1 MKICIGKSILNYL
14 NFSNSF
20 CVYCVTL
27 GASKGRRTRGKSYL
41 IGVGQADFFLLVLS
55 TAERNSSFWLSSGF
69 LYFFL

>member
-41 IGVGQADFFLLVLS
+41 IGVGQADFFPTCSV
-55 TAERNSSFWLSSGF
+55 NC
-69 LYFFL
+69 